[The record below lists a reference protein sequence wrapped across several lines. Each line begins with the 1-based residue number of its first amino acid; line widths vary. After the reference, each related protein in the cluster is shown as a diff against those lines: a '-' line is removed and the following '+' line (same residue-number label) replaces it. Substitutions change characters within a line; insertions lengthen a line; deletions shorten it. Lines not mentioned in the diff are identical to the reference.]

1 MRCIALILSVM
12 LMSSP
17 TWAGNLKY
25 MPISP
30 DFGGSPSN
38 GGNLL
43 NEANAQN
50 KYQAASAAK
59 ASASSLLNQTPAQ
72 RFASTFQQR
81 LLASVADNITNAIL
95 GPKARDSGQ
104 FQIDGTTINFQRVGN
119 NVNLTINDGVNQT
132 SVVVPVGY

>member
-1 MRCIALILSVM
+1 MRYIAFILSVM
-12 LMSSP
+12 LISSAAF
-17 TWAGNLKY
+17 AGNLKY

-50 KYQAASAAK
+50 KYQAESAAK

-81 LLASVADNITNAIL
+81 LLASVADNITSAIL

-104 FQIDGTTINFQRVGN
+104 FQIDGTTIDFQRVGN
-119 NVNLTINDGVNQT
+119 NVNLTINDGVNRT
-132 SVVVPVGY
+132 SVVVPVGF